1 MPQALSPDAAS
12 APPLIV
18 KNRWFTTIWQFSR
31 PHTIIGTT
39 LSVLALFIV
48 AIATMPRPE
57 SRIGGA
63 QLLGTLFAC
72 LLGNLYIVGLNQLE
86 DIEIDR
92 INKPNLPLASGHL
105 SLRQGQ
111 QIVGIAGILSLLIAG
126 ILGWRLLAT
135 VALSLGIGTAYSLPP
150 LRLKRFPLLAA
161 ICILT
166 VRGVVINLGIF
177 SHFTSHFNQ
186 ALTSTFQLPSVVWL
200 LTGFILLF
208 SIAIAIFKDVPDQA
222 GDQAYQIQTFS
233 LILGKETIFRLSVGI
248 IAFCYLMVI
257 IVTAIG
263 QLPVN
268 PILMIGGHCGLLLV
282 LLWGSRGVDLE
293 NTIKIASFY
302 QFIWKLFF
310 IEYLLFPLFCLVK

>member
-1 MPQALSPDAAS
+1 MPQALSSDV
-12 APPLIV
+12 APAPLTV
-18 KNRWFTTIWQFSR
+18 KNHWFTTLWQFSR

-39 LSVLALFIV
+39 LSVLALFIL
-48 AIATMPRPE
+48 AIASLPRPE
-57 SRIGGA
+57 SRIWGA
-63 QLLGTLFAC
+63 QLLGTLVAC

-92 INKPNLPLASGHL
+92 INKPNLPLASGSL
-105 SLRQGQ
+105 SLRQGR
-111 QIVGIAGILSLLIAG
+111 QIVGMAGILSLLLAG
-126 ILGWRLLAT
+126 ILGWGLLAT

-161 ICILT
+161 FCILT
-166 VRGVVINLGIF
+166 VRGVVVNLGIF
-177 SHFTSHFNQ
+177 SHFSQILASKLQF
-186 ALTSTFQLPSVVWL
+186 PSVVWL

-222 GDQAYQIQTFS
+222 GDQAYQIQTFT
-233 LILGKETIFRLSVGI
+233 LILGKETIFRISVGI

-293 NTIKIASFY
+293 NKVKIASFY

-310 IEYLLFPLFCLVK
+310 LEYLLFPLFCLVK